1 MNYELAKELKNAG
14 FPQEV
19 KYGDWIYY
27 PDKSC
32 MFIGNSDDMGDTT
45 GGYSFTLGREST
57 TAKPNRVK
65 VPTLEELIEACGLDL
80 HRIEY
85 DSGKWRA
92 YEQSGLNNLYSEGS
106 TPNEAVARLW
116 LALNPTH

>member
-1 MNYELAKELKNAG
+1 MNYELAEELRDAG

-65 VPTLEELIEACGLDL
+65 VPTLEELIEACGDKL
-80 HRIEY
+80 HFITRVHDDIWEAGARDSFY
-85 DSGKWRA
+85 DAGSGK
-92 YEQSGLNNLYSEGS
+92 
-106 TPNEAVARLW
+106 TPIEAVARLW